1 MKRLLICLLLLG
13 MLSGCGEA
21 PPADTSA
28 AATVSTQET
37 TLPPETTS
45 APETTVL
52 PETESV
58 PETTVPPE
66 TEPEILR
73 HPLTGVPL
81 ETPIPYRPVA
91 VVINNISAAQPLH
104 GIGAA
109 DILFEHIAE
118 GGGTVT
124 RMLAVFTDLENAG
137 VIGSV
142 RSARTYLLDLARSV
156 AAPLVHVG
164 QSIHAQRDFD
174 TYGYPHYNQFQYP
187 KYFYRDQARL
197 NAGYST
203 EHTMMIRGE
212 KLLQG
217 LLDSG
222 FDLSL
227 PGEPYFGWQFSEDTR
242 VAGNA
247 AKEIVLRFYNPSGKT
262 TTLSYNATTGMYTG
276 RQQWKGKQAA
286 IADGNTGD
294 VVAFRNVL
302 ILKAETYTDGYHE
315 FATLHGEGTGYFAL
329 DGQYVPI
336 RWSRETTYEPF
347 RLTLADGT
355 PLVLGVGKTYVG
367 VIPIQSPEVLFS

>member
-1 MKRLLICLLLLG
+1 MKRLLVCLCCVGL
-13 MLSGCGEA
+13 LSGCAETPPVETSTEA
-21 PPADTSA
+21 PTTE
-28 AATVSTQET
+28 ATHPVTET
-37 TLPPETTS
+37 TLSAETVSPT
-45 APETTVL
+45 
-52 PETESV
+52 
-58 PETTVPPE
+58 ETTVPP
-66 TEPEILR
+66 TAAAPEILR
-73 HPLTGVPL
+73 HPLTGQPL
-81 ETPIPYRPVA
+81 ELPIPYRPVA

-109 DILFEHIAE
+109 DILFEHVAE

-124 RMLAVFTDLENAG
+124 RMVAVFTDLENAG

-197 NAGYST
+197 KAGYSK
-203 EHTMMIRGE
+203 EHTMMIRGAD
-212 KLLQG
+212 LLQG

-227 PGEPYFGWQFSEDTR
+227 PGEPYFGWQFSEDAQM
-242 VAGNA
+242 AGSSA
-247 AKEIVLRFYNPSGKT
+247 GEITLRFYNPSGKT
-262 TTLSYNATTGMYTG
+262 TTLSYDAATGMYLG
-276 RQQWKGKQAA
+276 RQQWKSKQAA

-294 VVAFRNVL
+294 PVPFRNVL
-302 ILKAETYTDGYHE
+302 ILKAETYSDGYHE

-329 DGQYVPI
+329 GGQYVPI

-347 RLTLADGT
+347 RLALEDGT
-355 PLVLGVGKTYVG
+355 PITLGVGKTYVG
-367 VIPIQSPEVLFS
+367 VIPSQSPEVLFS

>member
-1 MKRLLICLLLLG
+1 MKRLLVCLCCVGL
-13 MLSGCGEA
+13 LSGCAETPPAETSTEA
-21 PPADTSA
+21 PTTE
-28 AATVSTQET
+28 ATHPVAET
-37 TLPPETTS
+37 TLPAETVSPT
-45 APETTVL
+45 
-52 PETESV
+52 
-58 PETTVPPE
+58 ETTVPP
-66 TEPEILR
+66 TTASPEILR
-73 HPLTGVPL
+73 HPLTGQPL
-81 ETPIPYRPVA
+81 EQPIPYRPVA

-124 RMLAVFTDLENAG
+124 RMVAVFTELENAG

-197 NAGYST
+197 NAGYSK
-203 EHTMMIRGE
+203 EHTMMIRGAD
-212 KLLQG
+212 LLQG

-227 PGEPYFGWQFSEDTR
+227 PGEPYFGWQFSEEAQVTGSSAR
-242 VAGNA
+242 
-247 AKEIVLRFYNPSGKT
+247 EITLRFYNPSGKT
-262 TTLSYNATTGMYTG
+262 TTLSYDAATGMYLG
-276 RQQWKGKQAA
+276 RQQWQSKQAA

-294 VVAFRNVL
+294 TVPFRNVL
-302 ILKAETYTDGYHE
+302 ILKAETYSDGYHE

-329 DGQYVPI
+329 GGQYVPI
-336 RWSRETTYEPF
+336 RWGRETTYEPF
-347 RLTLADGT
+347 RLTLEDGT
-355 PLVLGVGKTYVG
+355 PITLGVGKTYVG
-367 VIPIQSPEVLFS
+367 VIPSQSPEVLFS